1 MSQDTTPA
9 ALTASE
15 AARRIRDGELTSQ
28 ELVQSCLDRIE
39 AVEDTIGAWTH
50 LDREYALTQAKA
62 AQDQRQAGES
72 LGPLHGVPVGVKDI
86 IDTADMP
93 TENGTVLHAGRRPEN
108 DSAVVALLRQAGAII
123 MGKTVSTELAVYSPG
138 KTKNPHDPTRT
149 PGGSSSGSAA
159 AVSSFMVPVAVGTQT
174 NGSVIRP
181 AAYCGVFG
189 FKPSHGLIPRPGILK
204 QSPPLDT
211 VGVMGRTL
219 EDTALLADVLI
230 GHDSRDPHSRPRA
243 HPQISRV
250 MAEEPPVKPN
260 LVFIR
265 TPVWDQA
272 EESTKDALRELCEH
286 LGDIQ
291 IMELPPV
298 FDGALEDHRRIMEAD
313 LAVSF
318 AREYRDGKDQ
328 LSDILREM
336 IERGQQVL
344 AMDYN
349 SAVARIADYRAEI
362 DEIIHVFDAILTPA
376 TAGEAPVGLDATGSP
391 AFCTIW
397 TLAGVPALTMPIMQ
411 GPNGMPLGAQLVSA
425 KGDDGRLF
433 RTARWLLG
441 TLEEE

>member
-1 MSQDTTPA
+1 MDLVGLDA
-9 ALTASE
+9 ALLARMIDGGEITSSE
-15 AARRIRDGELTSQ
+15 LIKA
-28 ELVQSCLDRIE
+28 CLARIE
-39 AVEDTIGAWTH
+39 EYDENVEAWAY
-50 LDREYALTQAKA
+50 LDPELALEQANRA
-62 AQDQRQAGES
+62 DELRARGQP
-72 LGPLHGVPVGVKDI
+72 LGPLHGLPVGVKDI

-93 TENGTVLHAGRRPEN
+93 TENGTVLHRGRTPAE
-108 DSAVVALLRQAGAII
+108 DAAVVERLRAAGAII
-123 MGKTVSTELAVYSPG
+123 LGKTVSTELAVYSPG

-189 FKPSHGLIPRPGILK
+189 FKPSHGLISRHRVLK

-230 GHDSRDPHSRPRA
+230 GHDSRDQHSRPRA
-243 HPQISRV
+243 HPQISRI
-250 MAEEPPVKPN
+250 MAEDPPVEPR

-291 IMELPPV
+291 IMELPPI

-313 LAVSF
+313 LAASF
-318 AREYRDGKDQ
+318 AKEYRDGKDQ
-328 LSDILREM
+328 LSNVLREM

-344 AMDYN
+344 AVDYN
-349 SAVARIADYRAEI
+349 AALARIADYRAEI
-362 DEIIHVFDAILTPA
+362 DEIINEFDAILTPA

-397 TLAGVPALTMPIMQ
+397 TLAGVPALTMPILQ
-411 GPNGMPLGAQLVSA
+411 GPNGMPLGVQLVSA